1 MNDEEFQSI
10 LDQLGKYLA
19 TDKTFVNNTFRVT
32 EIQKAVAMAT
42 ELFPDA
48 TIRLQD
54 DPLQMGAAI
63 LVIEDYAIGATGTT
77 EINLFSEIIKLADN
91 FEFYSVDDETVR
103 FTAVFQNALV
113 RI

>member
-10 LDQLGKYLA
+10 LDQLSKYLA
-19 TDKTFVNNTFRVT
+19 ADKTFVSNPFRVT
-32 EIQKAVAMAT
+32 EIEKAIAMAT
-42 ELFPDA
+42 ELFPDS
-48 TIRLQD
+48 TVKLQD
-54 DPLQMGAAI
+54 DPLQMGAMI
-63 LVIEDYAIGATGTT
+63 LVVEDYAIGATGAT

-91 FEFYSVDDETVR
+91 FEFYSIDSENVR